1 MRWWINACLFD
12 FIIGNS
18 DRHHENWGVLKT
30 SDGCYKMAPLFD
42 NGVAF
47 DFHLKECDLKHM
59 YNFIDTR
66 VKYLK
71 EYKQVICKAK
81 KLYQILLNQDS
92 CI

>member
-1 MRWWINACLFD
+1 LKILISDLHVEATMRWWINACLFD

-71 EYKQVICKAK
+71 EYK
-81 KLYQILLNQDS
+81 
-92 CI
+92 